1 MAYAVTSG
9 EVVLKGSEMMG
20 MVMGG
25 RAVRGFARDSA
36 SDSCQDGMRYVHKK
50 DPPVV
55 DDDDDYYKRDGH
67 YGA

>member
-25 RAVRGFARDSA
+25 RAVR
-36 SDSCQDGMRYVHKK
+36 YVKATMLQE
-50 DPPVV
+50 PELMNL
-55 DDDDDYYKRDGH
+55 
-67 YGA
+67 